1 MEKARLK
8 NLCRFPFS
16 LPKHSASSAACL
28 IERAAAVALMNP
40 VTGKIELDFR
50 ESLRTG
56 KWADEE
62 EMAGEKLCVVQKPG
76 CSEGGC

>member
-1 MEKARLK
+1 
-8 NLCRFPFS
+8 
-16 LPKHSASSAACL
+16 
-28 IERAAAVALMNP
+28 MNP